1 MYCIIILVIIII
13 AICLYNNKNN
23 LITTKSNGILIYQDC
38 NNHWEILGA
47 IFDYCN
53 KHGIIPDLY
62 TTNTDNNN
70 WLDVY
75 KSIYQYNHI
84 DEINKKYKYTIV
96 PTLDSFRFPWFKPTW
111 VINKINNLGDNTIY
125 FIHRPKS
132 IRKEKTK
139 TPNIKYI
146 HFFISEYKENL
157 LIPTIPLITYKI
169 TKPIIV
175 LIGRQDKST
184 VRRLKLIQ
192 NLRDFMVISINRKS
206 NSKELNNIVDK
217 HYTNLDA
224 QKMIDICANSSHI
237 TWLTEHNGIQS
248 GCVNMAFSTGCQL
261 LTTPS
266 YKRDFNLVSPI
277 VIDEQPVIIPIQP
290 DLRLVY
296 MERDR
301 IIADRDRLFTRLI
314 DLT

>member
-23 LITTKSNGILIYQDC
+23 LITTKGDGILIYH
-38 NNHWEILGA
+38 NYIYHWEVLGA

-53 KHGIIPDLY
+53 KYGIIPDLY
-62 TTNTDNNN
+62 TTKEDEND
-70 WLDVY
+70 WLDIY
-75 KSIYQYNHI
+75 RNIYQYNHI
-84 DEINKKYKYTIV
+84 DKIEKRYKYVIV
-96 PTLDSFRFPWFKPTW
+96 PTLRF
-111 VINKINNLGDNTIY
+111 NKISNLGDNIIY
-125 FIHRPKS
+125 FVHRHKW
-132 IRKEKTK
+132 IRKNSN
-139 TPNIKYI
+139 PNVKYV
-146 HFFISEYKENL
+146 HFMNKER

-169 TKPIIV
+169 AKPIIV

-192 NLRDFMVISINRKS
+192 NLGDFMIISINRKS

-224 QKMIDICANSSHI
+224 KEMIDICANSSYI
-237 TWLTEHNGIQS
+237 TWLTEYNGIQS

-277 VIDEQPVIIPIQP
+277 VIDKQSVIIPIQP

-301 IIADRDRLFTRLI
+301 IIADRDRLFTHLI
-314 DLT
+314 NLT